1 MHGIPFSVKDQIHQK
16 GKFSSVGFAHLMQE
30 VQSENSPIVESYLK
44 AGAIPL
50 VRGNVAMGA
59 MSIHTKNLVFG
70 ESLNP
75 YNTARSCGGSSG
87 GDAGLVAAR
96 CVPLGLGI
104 DIGGSVRIPAAFT
117 GVYGFK
123 PSQGRVSSR
132 GVSASRKNIYTENSD
147 LHSLCGPIGTS
158 VDDCVI
164 GFKV

>member
-1 MHGIPFSVKDQIHQK
+1 MK
-16 GKFSSVGFAHLMQE
+16 E
-30 VQSENSPIVESYLK
+30 VQTEDSPIVESYLK

-75 YNTARSCGGSSG
+75 YNTSRSCGGSSG

-96 CVPLGLGI
+96 CIPLGIGI

-132 GVSASRKNIYTENSD
+132 GVSASQKTFILKNQIFILSAA
-147 LHSLCGPIGTS
+147 L
-158 VDDCVI
+158 
-164 GFKV
+164 